1 METSTPRRSGLPRLH
16 HAARIVK
23 DQEANRKFVEDGLGI
38 PLVATWCENVPH
50 PERPGA
56 TLELCHTF
64 YELDDGSALAFFQ
77 FGSDED
83 YEAYAP
89 RLGSMTGMF
98 DHIALKVDEAGFHEM
113 TRRAQQAGLHHFDHD
128 HGYCRSLYIPCDQ
141 GYMMEFAWDAATV
154 EEINAWQANSAHG
167 DLKRW
172 LAGDRTT
179 NNNVRHNA

>member
-1 METSTPRRSGLPRLH
+1 MSLDPSRRSGIARLH

-23 DQEANRKFVEDGLGI
+23 DHEANRKFVEDGLGI

-50 PERPGA
+50 PEKTGE

-77 FGSDED
+77 FGSQAD
-83 YEAYAP
+83 YESYAP
-89 RLGSMTGMF
+89 RLGTLTGMF
-98 DHIALKVDEAGFHEM
+98 DHIALKVDEKGFEEM
-113 TRRAQQAGLHHFDHD
+113 QRRATLAGLHHFDHN

-141 GYMMEFAWDAATV
+141 GYMMEFAWDAAKV
-154 EEINAWQANSAHG
+154 EEINAASAKTAHA

-172 LAGDRTT
+172 LAGDHSS
-179 NNNVRHNA
+179 NNNVRHS